1 MSPGYFF
8 PRSFEIKKGR
18 QIIVTAAN
26 AELSLSFF
34 KTAHMYVYILR
45 LWLHNYI
52 IIMWSVPCQIILGL
66 RTHFILLF
74 HRFSLC
80 KAVHYRLLYT
90 MKIAKLQ
97 QHWLSHQYIV
107 VKETRPASLKTGQSQ
122 RYELWSDLCLPMA
135 ILQQK
140 MMTK

>member
-1 MSPGYFF
+1 
-8 PRSFEIKKGR
+8 
-18 QIIVTAAN
+18 
-26 AELSLSFF
+26 
-34 KTAHMYVYILR
+34 MYVYILR

-74 HRFSLC
+74 HRFSLR

-90 MKIAKLQ
+90 TKIAKLQ

-140 MMTK
+140 IMKKWFQIMTCLSKATYGQGYILTIFIGLHNF